1 MKHIPTFED
10 FINEAAAVKVDLTP
24 DMFDENKSTWGI
36 YKDTKETGSSTW
48 KINSNLLVDSDNDVN
63 PSERNVI
70 MLSVSVFSD
79 GTGYVKVGI
88 TNSLKKEPS
97 ATFGKNYPL
106 NVEEFKA
113 NSKKVATDAA
123 KFLMDSEHFN
133 WINKNIMSDK
143 KPLKVTP
150 KGDFSSVFEKL
161 IKAAIK

>member
-10 FINEAAAVKVDLTP
+10 FINEAAAVKVELTP

-36 YKDTKETGSSTW
+36 YKDAKETGNSTF

-79 GTGYVKVGI
+79 GTGYAKVGI

-97 ATFGKNYPL
+97 ATFGKNFAFT
-106 NVEEFKA
+106 VDEFKS

-133 WINKNIMSDK
+133 WINKNITSDK
-143 KPLKVTP
+143 KPLKVNP

-161 IKAAIK
+161 IKAAI

>member
-36 YKDTKETGSSTW
+36 YKDTLSNFSNTW

-70 MLSVSVFSD
+70 MLSASVWPD

-88 TNSLKKEPS
+88 ANSLKKEPS
-97 ATFGKNYPL
+97 ATFGKNFLL
-106 NVEEFKA
+106 NVEEFKS
-113 NSKKVATDAA
+113 NSKKVSTEIA

-150 KGDFSSVFEKL
+150 KGDFSSVIEKL
-161 IKAAIK
+161 IKTAIK